1 MRLAAGGWA
10 GVSVARSGQAA
21 VWAVRER
28 KRPAASRAG
37 ARGGKE
43 LGRVL
48 LGRGREEAG
57 PGKRESGLGWEV
69 GFGLGFLSCFHFPF
83 LFPILLLSKSNS
95 NKV

>member
-37 ARGGKE
+37 ARGEE

-57 PGKRESGLGWEV
+57 RGKRPSGERGKSGLGPGKGW
-69 GFGLGFLSCFHFPF
+69 G
-83 LFPILLLSKSNS
+83 
-95 NKV
+95 

>member
-1 MRLAAGGWA
+1 MRLASGGWA

-37 ARGGKE
+37 ARGEE

-57 PGKRESGLGWEV
+57 RGKKAER
-69 GFGLGFLSCFHFPF
+69 
-83 LFPILLLSKSNS
+83 
-95 NKV
+95 